1 MFKKTITSDFFTT
14 ISFSQALDSLYL
26 LTFWFTKIFSNKENI
41 SIKNDLLDYIW
52 KSDSRVIS
60 FYNWRSAI
68 FHSLKMI
75 WIKKGD
81 EVMVNWY
88 NCVSVSNA
96 VIQSWAK
103 IIYSDIEEKT
113 LSFDLVSLEKNINS
127 KTRAIILQ
135 HTFWKKPFFYDK
147 IISLAK
153 SKNIIIIED
162 LAHSLKSNIN
172 WKWDFLIFSTWRD
185 KVISSVTWWFLV
197 INNSLYF
204 DKIKDIENHLQKPN
218 IKVVLQNILYNIIW
232 YKAYK
237 FYDFWWLGKVFIF
250 LSRKIKLITEILS
263 VSEKSCNFHIFNISF
278 PNSLAFLAKK
288 ELRKI
293 EKIETKRKQI
303 VKQYLEEIKNDK
315 IEFIFS
321 DLENYNWFRFPILLN
336 SKKDLEEL
344 IKMGKQNNILFWV
357 SWSFINIAPVWS
369 DLQKA
374 QYKIWTCKK
383 AEDISKRIIT
393 IPNHIYTSQKN
404 VKKVINI
411 LNNF

>member
-41 SIKNDLLDYIW
+41 SIKNDLLYYIW
-52 KSDSRVIS
+52 KSDSKVIS

-81 EVMVNWY
+81 EVIVNWY

-197 INNSLYF
+197 INNPIYFEKIQDIEKSLY
-204 DKIKDIENHLQKPN
+204 KPN
-218 IKVVLQNILYNIIW
+218 FKIIIQNILYNIVA

-237 FYDFWWLGKVFIF
+237 FYDFFSLWKVIIF
-250 LSRKIKLITEILS
+250 LSRKLKLITEILS

-278 PNSLAFLAKK
+278 PNSLAFLARK
-288 ELRKI
+288 ELKKI

-303 VKQYLEEIKNDK
+303 AKQYIEEIKNKK
-315 IEFIFS
+315 IEFIFT
-321 DLENYNWFRFPILLN
+321 DLDNYNWFRFPILL
-336 SKKDLEEL
+336 KTQDDFERLVK
-344 IKMGKQNNILFWV
+344 IGKENKIIFWT
-357 SWSFINIAPVWS
+357 SWSSINIAPVWS

-374 QYKIWTCKK
+374 HYEIWTCKK

-393 IPNHIYTSQKN
+393 LPNHILTSQKDI
-404 VKKVINI
+404 KRVINI